1 MNIYDTIERTAADLY
16 IRALE
21 DIPEDVRA
29 ALKRGQKA
37 EEANKNE
44 TANQLMLTILN
55 NIEVADREG
64 MLVCQDTGLP
74 IFHVTVGDRAPV
86 MISELKAALA
96 RGCAR
101 ATRER
106 PLRSNTVH
114 PLTRKHTGDNT
125 GQGIP
130 VIHLDFIPDS
140 DETAIAIAPKGS
152 GSENMSFLR
161 MLVPAEGIRGIHKFV
176 LQCIFESGAKPC
188 PPVIVGVGL
197 GGTSDVASKLAKQA
211 SCFRKIGTS
220 NEDPDIAQL
229 EKELLDEVNRTGVGP
244 QGLGGATTALAV
256 HIEWAHTHI
265 SQNPVAV
272 NLQCWRGERAE
283 AIITA
288 DGQVRLPEH
297 ESALTTT

>member
-1 MNIYDTIERTAADLY
+1 MNIYDVIERTAADLY

-21 DIPEDVRA
+21 DIPEDVRG
-29 ALKRGQKA
+29 ALKRGQKT
-37 EEANKNE
+37 EEAQNNE

-74 IFHVTVGDRAPV
+74 IFHVTVGDRTPV
-86 MISELKAALA
+86 TMTELKAALV

-114 PLTRKHTGDNT
+114 PLTRKHTGSNT
-125 GQGIP
+125 GEGIP
-130 VIHLDFIPDS
+130 VVHFDFIAGS
-140 DETAIAIAPKGS
+140 DEIEVVMAPKGS

-197 GGTSDVASKLAKQA
+197 GGTSDVACALAKKA
-211 SCFRKIGTS
+211 SCFRKIGSTS
-220 NEDPDIAQL
+220 DDPEVAQL
-229 EKELLDEVNRTGVGP
+229 ERELLDEINRTGVGP

-256 HIEWAHTHI
+256 HVEWAHTHI

-283 AIITA
+283 AVINA
-288 DGQVRLPEH
+288 NGEVRLPEH
-297 ESALTTT
+297 EPAFTAK

>member
-21 DIPEDVRA
+21 DIPEDVRG
-29 ALKRGQKA
+29 ALKRGQKT
-37 EEANKNE
+37 EEAQKNE

-86 MISELKAALA
+86 SMSELKAALA
-96 RGCAR
+96 RGCVC

-114 PLTRKHTGDNT
+114 PLTRKHTGNNT
-125 GQGIP
+125 GEGIP
-130 VIHLDFIPDS
+130 IIHLDFIADS
-140 DETAIAIAPKGS
+140 DEIAIIMAPKGS

-211 SCFRKIGTS
+211 SCFRKIGTL
-220 NEDPDIAQL
+220 NADPDIAQL
-229 EKELLDEVNRTGVGP
+229 ERELLDEVNRTGVGP

-283 AIITA
+283 AVITA
-288 DGQVRLPEH
+288 NGEVRLPEYD
-297 ESALTTT
+297 ATLTTA

>member
-1 MNIYDTIERTAADLY
+1 MNLYDVIERTAADLY
-16 IRALE
+16 IRALQ

-29 ALKRGQKA
+29 ALKRGQ
-37 EEANKNE
+37 EVEQVQKNE

-74 IFHVTVGDRAPV
+74 IFHITIGDRASV
-86 MISELKAALA
+86 RMTELKAAVA

-114 PLTRKHTGDNT
+114 PLTRKHTGNNT

-130 VIHLDFIPDS
+130 VVHFDFVADS
-140 DETAIAIAPKGS
+140 DEIKLVMAPKGS

-161 MLVPAEGIRGIHKFV
+161 MLLPAEGIRGIHKFV

-188 PPVIVGVGL
+188 PPVIVGIGL

-211 SCFRKIGTS
+211 SCFRKIGTVS
-220 NEDPDIAQL
+220 DDPEVAQL
-229 EKELLDEVNRTGVGP
+229 ERELLDEINRTGVGP

-283 AIITA
+283 AVITA
-288 DGQVRLPEH
+288 RGEVRLPEQ
-297 ESALTTT
+297 EALTTA